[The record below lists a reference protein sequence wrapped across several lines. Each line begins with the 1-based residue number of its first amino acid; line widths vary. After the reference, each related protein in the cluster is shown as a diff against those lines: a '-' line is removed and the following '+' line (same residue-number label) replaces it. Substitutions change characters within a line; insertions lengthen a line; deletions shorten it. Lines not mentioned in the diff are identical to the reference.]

1 MAETSIS
8 GIEFQI
14 KGATGKAASSVD
26 KLTSS
31 LRSLKGALQTGSTGK
46 LKKDMDD
53 IDKSAKKADTTLG
66 KLAKSIGRI
75 AFYRAIRSAIRFVTD
90 GFKEGLENAYQF
102 SKVVGYELA
111 DTLDRL
117 ATKGLTMKNQLGS
130 AFGGLIMAVEP
141 ILLQLIGLVTRAAN
155 ALAQLMAI
163 IGGRTTYLKAIDTV
177 TEYGEAIG
185 GAGQAAKEAMKYL
198 APFDELNRLPGDNG
212 SSGGGG
218 SNVPDYSAMFEETPV
233 AQALQDFVTD
243 FKISVSDVLFD
254 WSDLTGE
261 QIAEKVLAGLFM
273 LTGAGVG
280 FILGGVPG
288 ALIGSIIGLTL
299 GLVADT
305 FVFDHDGVLEQSEI
319 AHGLQYV
326 LNALAGG
333 VIGFMV
339 GGPGGALIG
348 ASVGL
353 GLSLLA
359 DSAQL
364 LPGEG
369 RINRDVLLDQMTVAL
384 GVLTGAV
391 LGFTVGGPAGA
402 LIGAVVGLGIT
413 ATITALKFDK
423 TEGTLSGESGRTGL
437 DYFIVDVLGLPSDEQ
452 WREWGSGIWEKI
464 SDGVSAG
471 WHWLTD
477 GFKDIG
483 TELYNIFIKP
493 IVDTWNDFIANHPK
507 IAKLL
512 GLSQESGSAF
522 PNNGETFSFDVE
534 GTITD
539 IKDNIPTEK
548 KTLKNFIAGL
558 FGTKDEIPAA
568 DKKTSGWQA
577 VLNSFTPKFASGAA
591 DSSGRFP
598 LLSAVANLSNYWT
611 NFGSASPTSGSDK
624 KTPLI
629 ASVAN
634 MSNYQTKF
642 ASGTADKNGK
652 FPLFA
657 SVAKFTTRQDGLTD
671 AQKQFNTRGNFMYRN
686 DSLTDAQKTF
696 NSKANFTSNKTGWSS
711 SPVLSA
717 IASFISGSAGWKD
730 NPYLSAVAS
739 FVDYADNIEG
749 TPTIACKGVILDYE
763 TNNPG
768 YVMGSYAKGGAFYG
782 GSWHDIPQAA
792 SGGKF
797 HGTMFWAGENGP
809 EVVGHAGGRTEVLNR
824 SQLAATMY
832 AAVSSALSGIQM
844 RVTGMGAAPMTGA
857 GDESMS
863 EDVLY
868 RAMLRA
874 LNDSDND
881 RPIELDG
888 DIVYRKMV
896 NRNRANTRVT
906 GVNALAG

>member
-1 MAETSIS
+1 MADTSIS

-75 AFYRAIRSAIRFVTD
+75 AFYRAIRAAIKFVTD

-111 DTLDRL
+111 GTMDRL
-117 ATKGLTMKNQLGS
+117 ATKSLTMKNQLGS
-130 AFGGLIMAVEP
+130 AFGGLIMAAEP
-141 ILLQLIGLVTRAAN
+141 VLLQLIGLVTRAAN

-212 SSGGGG
+212 SSSGGGG
-218 SNVPDYSAMFEETPV
+218 SHTPDYSAMFEETPV

-254 WSDLTGE
+254 WTDLTGE

-288 ALIGSIIGLTL
+288 ALIGSILGLTL

-305 FVFDHDGVLEQSEI
+305 FVFDHDGALEPNEI
-319 AHGLQYV
+319 AHGLQYA

-333 VIGFMV
+333 VIGFV
-339 GGPGGALIG
+339 AGGPGGAIIG
-348 ASVGL
+348 ASIGL
-353 GLSLLA
+353 GISLLA
-359 DSAQL
+359 DSVQL

-369 RINRDVLLDQMTVAL
+369 RINRDVLLDQLTVAL
-384 GVLTGAV
+384 GMLTGAV

-413 ATITALKFDK
+413 ATITAIKFNNS
-423 TEGTLSGESGRTGL
+423 EGALAGESGRTGL
-437 DYFIVDVLGLPSDEQ
+437 DYFIVDVLGLPSDDQ
-452 WREWGSGIWEKI
+452 WREWGSGIWQKI
-464 SDGVSAG
+464 SVGVSEG
-471 WHWLTD
+471 WHWLAD
-477 GFKDIG
+477 GWKDFK

-493 IVDTWNDFIANHPK
+493 IVDVWDEFISNHPK
-507 IAKLL
+507 IAKIL
-512 GLSQESGSAF
+512 GLSQSGGNIF
-522 PNNGETFSFDVE
+522 QNNGETFKFNIE
-534 GTITD
+534 GQ
-539 IKDNIPTEK
+539 
-548 KTLKNFIAGL
+548 
-558 FGTKDEIPAA
+558 AA
-568 DKKTSGWQA
+568 ASE
-577 VLNSFTPKFASGAA
+577 LN
-591 DSSGRFP
+591 SSGREMVINATANVTGMKDDIPTGKKILGDVAAKITSLNDVVPIGKKIVNGVKAAFNSTQDKTTQAQKT
-598 LLSAVANLSNYWT
+598 LSAT
-611 NFGSASPTSGSDK
+611 
-624 KTPLI
+624 
-629 ASVAN
+629 
-634 MSNYQTKF
+634 
-642 ASGTADKNGK
+642 
-652 FPLFA
+652 
-657 SVAKFTTRQDGLTD
+657 AKFTSS
-671 AQKQFNTRGNFMYRN
+671 K
-686 DSLTDAQKTF
+686 DSLTSSQKTV
-696 NSKANFTSNKTGWSS
+696 SVLGRITSA
-711 SPVLSA
+711 LSA
-717 IASFISGSAGWKD
+717 LTSKPSLDSRGLITTASSVLTSRPALDSLGRITDAYDSMWDWPVIDSEGMITSAYDAMRYSPDVESDGKITYAYD
-730 NPYLSAVAS
+730 AIPY
-739 FVDYADNIEG
+739 YA
-749 TPTIACKGVILDYE
+749 TPEVGCIGVITGISDAGQPYSI
-763 TNNPG
+763 
-768 YVMGSYAKGGAFYG
+768 SYGKFSKGGAFYG

-809 EVVGHAGGRTEVLNR
+809 EVVGHAGGRSEVLNR
-824 SQLAATMY
+824 SQLASTMY

-844 RVTGMGAAPMTGA
+844 RVTGMGTAPMTGA
-857 GDESMS
+857 GDDGMS

-874 LNDSDND
+874 LNDSDVFPD
-881 RPIELDG
+881 EIDLDG
-888 DIVYRKMV
+888 DVVYRKIV
-896 NRNRANTRVT
+896 QRNRQEKRRM
-906 GVNALAG
+906 GVNPMMA